1 MSTGNALQQSTQKS
15 LQQDVRDI
23 ATPLQDV
30 VEQVM
35 DAASQSGASSAE
47 VDASLSQGSSLTV
60 RLGEIETV
68 EHNRDKSLSLTVF
81 FGKKSGSAST
91 SDMTP
96 DGIRNTVEAACS
108 IARLTAEDDCGG
120 LADPEKMAT
129 SFPELDLW
137 YPWNPAADSAREI
150 ARECE
155 EVARQSGDAI
165 SNSEGATVS
174 SHEGVGIYANTHGF
188 NGVRYGSRHSLSCS
202 VIASDGEAMERDYW
216 YSVARDH
223 TELQSAAEVGRIA
236 GQRTLDRLGS
246 RKISTCQTPV
256 IYEAQVAS
264 SLLSHL
270 VSAISG
276 GALYRKSSFLL
287 DYKGKQIF
295 PEHINISEQPHIP
308 KALGSAS
315 FDSEGVATRPRSII
329 ESGILMDYV
338 LSSYSARKLGLETT
352 GNAGGVHNLVIDHG
366 DKNLAALMKE
376 MGTGLLVTELIGF
389 GINNVTGD
397 YSRGAAGFWVENGEI
412 QYPVSEITVAG
423 NLLDM
428 FQRFVDVGNDLDKR
442 GNTITGSILLDKIT
456 VAGE

>member
-1 MSTGNALQQSTQKS
+1 MSTAKHLQQN
-15 LQQDVRDI
+15 LQTDIQDI

-30 VEQVM
+30 VEQVLE
-35 DAASQSGASSAE
+35 AATRSGASSAE

-81 FGKKSGSAST
+81 FGKRSGSAST
-91 SDMTP
+91 SDMTA
-96 DGIRNTVEAACS
+96 DGIRHTVDAACS
-108 IARLTAEDDCGG
+108 IAKLTAEDDCGG
-120 LADPEKMAT
+120 LADTDQMAT
-129 SFPELDLW
+129 EIPELDLW
-137 YPWNPAADSAREI
+137 YPWNPDADTARDL
-150 ARECE
+150 ALECE
-155 EVARQSGDAI
+155 DVARQAGDAI

-202 VIASDGEAMERDYW
+202 VIASDGEMMERDYW
-216 YSVARDH
+216 YSVARDRS
-223 TELQSAAEVGRIA
+223 EMLSAEEVGRIA

-246 RKISTCQTPV
+246 RKIATCQTPV

-270 VSAISG
+270 ISAISG

-295 PEHINISEQPHIP
+295 PEHINISENPYIL
-308 KALGSAS
+308 KAMGSAA
-315 FDSEGVATRPRSII
+315 FDNEGVATKQRSII
-329 ESGILMDYV
+329 KDGVLMDYV
-338 LSSYSARKLGLETT
+338 LGSYSARKLGLQTT
-352 GNAGGVHNLVIDHG
+352 GNAGGVHNLIIENG
-366 DKNLAALMKE
+366 DKDLPALLKQ
-376 MGTGLLVTELIGF
+376 MGTGLLVTELIGM

-428 FQRFVDVGNDLDKR
+428 FQSFVAVGNDLDKR
-442 GNTITGSILLDKIT
+442 GNTITGSILLEQMT

>member
-1 MSTGNALQQSTQKS
+1 MSTAKH
-15 LQQDVRDI
+15 LQQDLQSDIQDI
-23 ATPLQDV
+23 AEPLQDV
-30 VEQVM
+30 VEQVLQ
-35 DAASQSGASSAE
+35 AAGRNGASSAE

-60 RLGEIETV
+60 RLGEIETI

-91 SDMTP
+91 SDMTA
-96 DGIRNTVEAACS
+96 DGIRHTVDAACS
-108 IARLTAEDDCGG
+108 IAKFTAEDDCGG
-120 LADPEKMAT
+120 LADADQMAT
-129 SFPELDLW
+129 DIPDLDLW
-137 YPWNPAADSAREI
+137 YPWNPDADTAREL
-150 ARECE
+150 AFECE
-155 EVARQSGDAI
+155 DVARQAGDGI

-174 SHEGVGIYANTHGF
+174 SHEGVGIYANTDGF

-216 YSVARDH
+216 YSVARDRS
-223 TELQSAAEVGRIA
+223 EMQSAEEVGRIA

-246 RKISTCQTPV
+246 RKIPTCQTPV

-270 VSAISG
+270 ISAISG

-287 DYKGKQIF
+287 DYKDKQIF
-295 PEHINISEQPHIP
+295 PEHINISENPYIL
-308 KALGSAS
+308 KAMGSAA
-315 FDSEGVATRPRSII
+315 FDNEGVATKHRSII
-329 ESGILMDYV
+329 KDGVLMDYV
-338 LSSYSARKLGLETT
+338 LGSYSARKLGLQTT
-352 GNAGGVHNLVIDHG
+352 GNAGGVHNLIIEHG
-366 DKNLAALMKE
+366 DKDLPALLKQ
-376 MGTGLLVTELIGF
+376 MGTGLLVTELIGM

-428 FQRFVDVGNDLDKR
+428 FQSFVEVGNDVDKR
-442 GNTITGSILLDKIT
+442 GNTITGSILLEQMT